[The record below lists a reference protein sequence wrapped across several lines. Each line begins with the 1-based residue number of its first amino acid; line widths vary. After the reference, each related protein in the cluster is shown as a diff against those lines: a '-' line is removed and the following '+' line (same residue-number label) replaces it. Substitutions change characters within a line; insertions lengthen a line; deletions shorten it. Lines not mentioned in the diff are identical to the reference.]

1 MRADCFH
8 TTFIQLTYLKI
19 LLRVI
24 IIIFS
29 FEYKG
34 KLIESLKALTGLR
47 LIDII
52 TVLEQSH
59 ANRTISLFLM

>member
-8 TTFIQLTYLKI
+8 TTFIQLTYLMI
-19 LLRVI
+19 LLRV

-52 TVLEQSH
+52 TLLEQSH
-59 ANRTISLFLM
+59 ANRTINLFLM